1 MKWTELKNKIY
12 YWDGSWRDIYVLQTN
27 RADWKIWVDF
37 VNKNYRIDWFNG
49 KADKDENQ
57 IDFGVI
63 EQFWS
68 GDHDLC
74 STAKVFIDKIQIN
87 AHFFD
92 DTEMENDIDPREFN
106 SIDDH
111 DKLIKYM
118 SDLSTL
124 LDKEVI
130 LTPENEH
137 ETILFKVNKD
147 IIEFS
152 EGIDPTKWKLRTR

>member
-1 MKWTELKNKIY
+1 M
-12 YWDGSWRDIYVLQTN
+12 QTT
-27 RADWKIWVDF
+27 RANWKIWVGY

-49 KADKDENQ
+49 KSEKDENQ
-57 IDFGVI
+57 IDFAVI
-63 EQFWS
+63 EEFWS
-68 GDHDLC
+68 GNHDLC

-124 LDKEVI
+124 LGKEVI
-130 LTPENEH
+130 LTAENEH
-137 ETILFKVNKD
+137 ETILFKVNKG
-147 IIEFS
+147 IVEFS
-152 EGIDPTKWKLRTR
+152 ENIDRTKWKLRTR